1 METNTPS
8 MPVSST
14 SRLMKKAS
22 PRSLMEFQVPRMATT
37 DSSVVSRISSSE
49 MPSTPRW

>member
-1 METNTPS
+1 MDTNTPS

-22 PRSLMEFQVPRMATT
+22 PRSLMEFHEPRMATT
-37 DSSVVSRISSSE
+37 DSSVVSRTSRSE
-49 MPSTPRW
+49 MPSMPRW